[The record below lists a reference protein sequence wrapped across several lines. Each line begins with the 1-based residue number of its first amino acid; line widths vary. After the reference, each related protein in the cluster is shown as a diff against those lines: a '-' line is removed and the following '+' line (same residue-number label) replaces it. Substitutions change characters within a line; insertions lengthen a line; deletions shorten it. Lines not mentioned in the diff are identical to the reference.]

1 VIRAPEV
8 QGAPEGRELR
18 ERRRSTEL
26 AATQELARR
35 YAADAHHPY
44 ERRLIDAVL
53 RGCDVVIA
61 SGLLVASAPALGP
74 AVALVVLTGGRPALY
89 RGARVGRA
97 GRVFEMYKLRTLR
110 AGAEERL
117 GSYQG
122 ADLDRRAEAEITRV
136 GRVLRRFHIDE
147 LPQLYNVVR
156 GDMSL
161 VGPRPI
167 RPVFFEALCVE
178 IPQYWQRLVVRPGIT
193 GLAQLRMERGMT
205 WSEKL
210 AHDLE
215 WLADRSLG
223 LYLRLLAATA
233 WRVLKRIAYGEAL

>member
-1 VIRAPEV
+1 VIRAPAKAT
-8 QGAPEGRELR
+8 APEPADER
-18 ERRRSTEL
+18 ERRRNAQLAETED
-26 AATQELARR
+26 LARR
-35 YAADAHHPY
+35 YAAQAFHPY
-44 ERRLIDAVL
+44 ERRLLDAVL
-53 RGCDVVIA
+53 RACDLVIA
-61 SGLLVASAPALGP
+61 GALLVACSPVLGMVVVL
-74 AVALVVLTGGRPALY
+74 VALTSGRPVLY
-89 RGARVGRA
+89 RGLRVGRG

-110 AGAEERL
+110 PGAEERL
-117 GSYQG
+117 GPYQG
-122 ADLDRRAEAEITRV
+122 TELDERTRAEITLV
-136 GRVLRRFHIDE
+136 GHLLRRFHVDE

-178 IPQYWQRLVVRPGIT
+178 IPQYWQRLVVRPGLT

-233 WRVLKRIAYGEAL
+233 WRVLRRTIHGEAL